1 MTTDTQASPL
11 ATLQSIG
18 IINAEHHRRALADP
32 HAAELDR
39 LPGLADN
46 LIWLI
51 GRDIFSG
58 QDLRNA
64 CTYVAGVYEGEEQD
78 RYGDILDQ
86 ALEAMANAGHALRHE
101 SMATL
106 RATGLL
112 TQAEHDLLLPRIPPE
127 RPLAKP
133 AAALAWIDQTGQLP
147 RARVL
152 QIRQALTDGDGERS
166 AILQELLV
174 LDQQRK
180 AELGSFWRDML
191 PPWMWIAMP
200 LLALAAYFWFSAR
213 PAAFPG

>member
-1 MTTDTQASPL
+1 MTLDTQASPL

-32 HAAELDR
+32 HATELDG

-51 GRDIFSG
+51 GRDIVSD

-78 RYGDILDQ
+78 RYGDILEQ
-86 ALEAMANAGHALRHE
+86 ALAAMAHAGRSLNHK

-112 TQAEHDLLLPRIPPE
+112 TQAEHDLLLPKIPPE
-127 RPLAKP
+127 RALATP
-133 AAALAWIDQTGQLP
+133 AAALAWIDHTGQLP

-152 QIRQALTDGDGERS
+152 QIRHALTDGDGERS
-166 AILQELLV
+166 AVLQELLV
-174 LDQQRK
+174 LDQERK
-180 AELGSFWRDML
+180 AQLGAFWRDML
-191 PPWMWIAMP
+191 PPWMWIALP
-200 LLALAAYFWFSAR
+200 LLAVGAYLWFSA
-213 PAAFPG
+213 